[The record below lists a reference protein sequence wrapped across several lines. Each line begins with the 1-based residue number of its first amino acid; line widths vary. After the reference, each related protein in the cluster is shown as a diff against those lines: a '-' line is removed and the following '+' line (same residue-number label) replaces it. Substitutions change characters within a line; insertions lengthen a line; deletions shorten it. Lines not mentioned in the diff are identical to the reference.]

1 MRMEEKKRR
10 MNIILGII
18 LQIYFL
24 FPWMNITGERKNFIM
39 YVIAVLRNHSCA
51 DTYNTTF
58 LDGAAD
64 ALPLDIHTL
73 AKTFTVCVMLY
84 VVLEVIETI
93 RFICNIKGWEIKFLS
108 IIELIGLF
116 AMLSV
121 VAEIGLNSSWSS
133 AGTIQVFPMYL
144 LGYLAVFPIWTG
156 IRLLM
161 HKSMEEWEE
170 SGEQILKTQENDKHY
185 KQERKRRLYFP
196 GKYSKLY
203 YHVLWENFKYHW
215 RDFSFLFVSVLL
227 SAAFLFIG
235 FGMREAFSGSY
246 GYDNELLGLGLTE
259 IMKDCLIVIVLISLF
274 LITVVMVFYR
284 KKRMAD
290 DGIFRTLGMR
300 SNAVFWSW
308 IGELLAGFAVALV
321 TAFVIGR
328 AILFGIYAAVIQH
341 FPKIDMKSEVSW
353 KVYLITA
360 IVIAVICLFAFGI
373 SGDIHAGERSADA
386 RNAAVKSEKIPGIYR
401 KAGALISG
409 LLGVIV
415 LYLYTQRRF
424 SESIFLLCGFF
435 LCLYVFLYNI
445 GAMILRK
452 KETSMDQYLRT
463 LPEEHMIRHRYQT
476 TVKYLTL
483 MIVIH
488 VCVMSFFSV
497 KVVSNRIA
505 DKTDTLYPYD
515 YVWLANSND
524 TGIIEKLKQE
534 CKAEVTSIPMVRATT
549 IDNTERL
556 EGPFDLVWQ
565 QGQNIGISE
574 SSYRKLKK
582 AVGEKPKK
590 HLNLDK
596 NGKKIYVVYQQDQGT
611 KAKPIDH
618 YQLMI
623 HLNLHIG
630 QPLFGFD
637 TMEHQTY
644 YPVRTITGS
653 ETSSLIGAFKQGKY
667 ENLIVF
673 ADAYFDKIKDYWKTT
688 DMNTGEKIKTSDA
701 VLEEN
706 IHEWPTKLVLANVPE
721 KYQKKADQLT
731 IDFAKQHAYDESF
744 DSLVKSTYTKTEAA
758 KKRQME
764 RILECV
770 MNGFVLIILSVISM
784 LLLHMKVQME
794 LPDMRKRYQ
803 FMNRLGMNRRE
814 RIRIEKKEIS
824 RFVTIPSVI
833 VVIVTVLY
841 SEIVFGLRDYH
852 LNDVKNYVINA
863 GVLWIIYFILQ
874 WLNLKW
880 LEDTIVKKI
889 EKGADL

>member
-1 MRMEEKKRR
+1 MEEKKRR

-58 LDGAAD
+58 LDGVAD

-93 RFICNIKGWEIKFLS
+93 RLICNIKGWEIKFLS

-259 IMKDCLIVIVLISLF
+259 IMKDCLIVI
-274 LITVVMVFYR
+274 
-284 KKRMAD
+284 
-290 DGIFRTLGMR
+290 
-300 SNAVFWSW
+300 
-308 IGELLAGFAVALV
+308 
-321 TAFVIGR
+321 
-328 AILFGIYAAVIQH
+328 
-341 FPKIDMKSEVSW
+341 
-353 KVYLITA
+353 
-360 IVIAVICLFAFGI
+360 
-373 SGDIHAGERSADA
+373 
-386 RNAAVKSEKIPGIYR
+386 
-401 KAGALISG
+401 
-409 LLGVIV
+409 
-415 LYLYTQRRF
+415 
-424 SESIFLLCGFF
+424 
-435 LCLYVFLYNI
+435 
-445 GAMILRK
+445 
-452 KETSMDQYLRT
+452 
-463 LPEEHMIRHRYQT
+463 
-476 TVKYLTL
+476 
-483 MIVIH
+483 H

-623 HLNLHIG
+623 HPNLHIG

-688 DMNTGEKIKTSDA
+688 DMSTGEKIKTSDA

-814 RIRIEKKEIS
+814 RICIEKKEIS

-841 SEIVFGLRDYH
+841 SGIVFGLRDYH

>member
-1 MRMEEKKRR
+1 MEEKKRR

-58 LDGAAD
+58 LDGVAD

-93 RFICNIKGWEIKFLS
+93 RLICNIKGWEIKFLS

-259 IMKDCLIVIVLISLF
+259 IMKDCLIVI
-274 LITVVMVFYR
+274 
-284 KKRMAD
+284 
-290 DGIFRTLGMR
+290 
-300 SNAVFWSW
+300 
-308 IGELLAGFAVALV
+308 
-321 TAFVIGR
+321 
-328 AILFGIYAAVIQH
+328 
-341 FPKIDMKSEVSW
+341 
-353 KVYLITA
+353 
-360 IVIAVICLFAFGI
+360 
-373 SGDIHAGERSADA
+373 
-386 RNAAVKSEKIPGIYR
+386 
-401 KAGALISG
+401 
-409 LLGVIV
+409 
-415 LYLYTQRRF
+415 
-424 SESIFLLCGFF
+424 
-435 LCLYVFLYNI
+435 
-445 GAMILRK
+445 
-452 KETSMDQYLRT
+452 
-463 LPEEHMIRHRYQT
+463 
-476 TVKYLTL
+476 
-483 MIVIH
+483 H

-623 HLNLHIG
+623 HPNLHIG

-688 DMNTGEKIKTSDA
+688 DMSTGEKIKTSDA

-758 KKRQME
+758 KKQQME

-814 RIRIEKKEIS
+814 RICIEKKEIS

-833 VVIVTVLY
+833 AVIVTVLY
-841 SEIVFGLRDYH
+841 SGIVFGLRDYH

>member
-1 MRMEEKKRR
+1 MEEKKRR

-93 RFICNIKGWEIKFLS
+93 RLICNIKGWEIKFLS

-463 LPEEHMIRHRYQT
+463 IPEEHMIRHRYQT

-497 KVVSNRIA
+497 KIVSNRIA

-524 TGIIEKLKQE
+524 TGI
-534 CKAEVTSIPMVRATT
+534 
-549 IDNTERL
+549 N
-556 EGPFDLVWQ
+556 
-565 QGQNIGISE
+565 
-574 SSYRKLKK
+574 
-582 AVGEKPKK
+582 
-590 HLNLDK
+590 
-596 NGKKIYVVYQQDQGT
+596 
-611 KAKPIDH
+611 
-618 YQLMI
+618 
-623 HLNLHIG
+623 
-630 QPLFGFD
+630 
-637 TMEHQTY
+637 

-814 RIRIEKKEIS
+814 RICIEKKEIS

-833 VVIVTVLY
+833 AVIVTVLY
-841 SEIVFGLRDYH
+841 SGIVFELRDYH

-880 LEDTIVKKI
+880 LEDMIVKKI

>member
-93 RFICNIKGWEIKFLS
+93 RLICNIKGWEIKFLS

-463 LPEEHMIRHRYQT
+463 IPEEHMIRHRYQT

-497 KVVSNRIA
+497 KIVSNRIA

-556 EGPFDLVWQ
+556 EGPFDLVRQ

-611 KAKPIDH
+611 KGN
-618 YQLMI
+618 QLI
-623 HLNLHIG
+623 
-630 QPLFGFD
+630 
-637 TMEHQTY
+637 
-644 YPVRTITGS
+644 TIS
-653 ETSSLIGAFKQGKY
+653 
-667 ENLIVF
+667 
-673 ADAYFDKIKDYWKTT
+673 
-688 DMNTGEKIKTSDA
+688 
-701 VLEEN
+701 
-706 IHEWPTKLVLANVPE
+706 
-721 KYQKKADQLT
+721 
-731 IDFAKQHAYDESF
+731 
-744 DSLVKSTYTKTEAA
+744 
-758 KKRQME
+758 
-764 RILECV
+764 
-770 MNGFVLIILSVISM
+770 
-784 LLLHMKVQME
+784 
-794 LPDMRKRYQ
+794 
-803 FMNRLGMNRRE
+803 
-814 RIRIEKKEIS
+814 
-824 RFVTIPSVI
+824 
-833 VVIVTVLY
+833 
-841 SEIVFGLRDYH
+841 
-852 LNDVKNYVINA
+852 
-863 GVLWIIYFILQ
+863 
-874 WLNLKW
+874 
-880 LEDTIVKKI
+880 
-889 EKGADL
+889 

>member
-93 RFICNIKGWEIKFLS
+93 RLICNIKGWEIKFLS

-259 IMKDCLIVIVLISLF
+259 IMKDCLIVI
-274 LITVVMVFYR
+274 
-284 KKRMAD
+284 
-290 DGIFRTLGMR
+290 
-300 SNAVFWSW
+300 
-308 IGELLAGFAVALV
+308 
-321 TAFVIGR
+321 
-328 AILFGIYAAVIQH
+328 
-341 FPKIDMKSEVSW
+341 
-353 KVYLITA
+353 
-360 IVIAVICLFAFGI
+360 
-373 SGDIHAGERSADA
+373 
-386 RNAAVKSEKIPGIYR
+386 
-401 KAGALISG
+401 
-409 LLGVIV
+409 
-415 LYLYTQRRF
+415 
-424 SESIFLLCGFF
+424 
-435 LCLYVFLYNI
+435 
-445 GAMILRK
+445 
-452 KETSMDQYLRT
+452 
-463 LPEEHMIRHRYQT
+463 
-476 TVKYLTL
+476 
-483 MIVIH
+483 H

-623 HLNLHIG
+623 HPNLHIG

-688 DMNTGEKIKTSDA
+688 DMSTGEKIKTSDA

-814 RIRIEKKEIS
+814 RICIEKKEIS

-833 VVIVTVLY
+833 AVIVTVLY
-841 SEIVFGLRDYH
+841 SGIVFGLRDYH

>member
-93 RFICNIKGWEIKFLS
+93 RLICNIKGWEIKFLS

-284 KKRMAD
+284 KKRMTD

-373 SGDIHAGERSADA
+373 SGDIHAGERSADV

-623 HLNLHIG
+623 HPNLHIG

-637 TMEHQTY
+637 TMEHQIY

-814 RIRIEKKEIS
+814 RICIEKKEIS

-833 VVIVTVLY
+833 AVIVTVLY
-841 SEIVFGLRDYH
+841 SGIVFELRDYH

-880 LEDTIVKKI
+880 LEDMIVKKI

>member
-300 SNAVFWSW
+300 SNAVFWFW

-463 LPEEHMIRHRYQT
+463 IPEEHMIRHRYQT

-497 KVVSNRIA
+497 KIVSNRIA
-505 DKTDTLYPYD
+505 DKTDTL
-515 YVWLANSND
+515 
-524 TGIIEKLKQE
+524 
-534 CKAEVTSIPMVRATT
+534 
-549 IDNTERL
+549 
-556 EGPFDLVWQ
+556 
-565 QGQNIGISE
+565 
-574 SSYRKLKK
+574 
-582 AVGEKPKK
+582 
-590 HLNLDK
+590 
-596 NGKKIYVVYQQDQGT
+596 
-611 KAKPIDH
+611 
-618 YQLMI
+618 
-623 HLNLHIG
+623 
-630 QPLFGFD
+630 
-637 TMEHQTY
+637 
-644 YPVRTITGS
+644 
-653 ETSSLIGAFKQGKY
+653 
-667 ENLIVF
+667 
-673 ADAYFDKIKDYWKTT
+673 
-688 DMNTGEKIKTSDA
+688 
-701 VLEEN
+701 
-706 IHEWPTKLVLANVPE
+706 
-721 KYQKKADQLT
+721 
-731 IDFAKQHAYDESF
+731 
-744 DSLVKSTYTKTEAA
+744 
-758 KKRQME
+758 
-764 RILECV
+764 
-770 MNGFVLIILSVISM
+770 
-784 LLLHMKVQME
+784 
-794 LPDMRKRYQ
+794 
-803 FMNRLGMNRRE
+803 
-814 RIRIEKKEIS
+814 
-824 RFVTIPSVI
+824 
-833 VVIVTVLY
+833 
-841 SEIVFGLRDYH
+841 
-852 LNDVKNYVINA
+852 
-863 GVLWIIYFILQ
+863 
-874 WLNLKW
+874 
-880 LEDTIVKKI
+880 
-889 EKGADL
+889 

>member
-1 MRMEEKKRR
+1 MEEKKRR

-58 LDGAAD
+58 LDGVAD

-93 RFICNIKGWEIKFLS
+93 RLICNIKGWEIKFLS

-259 IMKDCLIVIVLISLF
+259 IMKDCLIVI
-274 LITVVMVFYR
+274 
-284 KKRMAD
+284 
-290 DGIFRTLGMR
+290 
-300 SNAVFWSW
+300 
-308 IGELLAGFAVALV
+308 
-321 TAFVIGR
+321 
-328 AILFGIYAAVIQH
+328 
-341 FPKIDMKSEVSW
+341 
-353 KVYLITA
+353 
-360 IVIAVICLFAFGI
+360 
-373 SGDIHAGERSADA
+373 
-386 RNAAVKSEKIPGIYR
+386 
-401 KAGALISG
+401 
-409 LLGVIV
+409 
-415 LYLYTQRRF
+415 
-424 SESIFLLCGFF
+424 
-435 LCLYVFLYNI
+435 
-445 GAMILRK
+445 
-452 KETSMDQYLRT
+452 
-463 LPEEHMIRHRYQT
+463 
-476 TVKYLTL
+476 
-483 MIVIH
+483 H

-623 HLNLHIG
+623 HPNLHIG

-688 DMNTGEKIKTSDA
+688 DMSTGEKIKTSDA

-814 RIRIEKKEIS
+814 RICIEKKEIS

-833 VVIVTVLY
+833 AVIVTVLY
-841 SEIVFGLRDYH
+841 SGIVFGLRDYH

>member
-1 MRMEEKKRR
+1 M
-10 MNIILGII
+10 
-18 LQIYFL
+18 
-24 FPWMNITGERKNFIM
+24 
-39 YVIAVLRNHSCA
+39 
-51 DTYNTTF
+51 
-58 LDGAAD
+58 
-64 ALPLDIHTL
+64 
-73 AKTFTVCVMLY
+73 
-84 VVLEVIETI
+84 
-93 RFICNIKGWEIKFLS
+93 
-108 IIELIGLF
+108 
-116 AMLSV
+116 
-121 VAEIGLNSSWSS
+121 
-133 AGTIQVFPMYL
+133 
-144 LGYLAVFPIWTG
+144 
-156 IRLLM
+156 
-161 HKSMEEWEE
+161 
-170 SGEQILKTQENDKHY
+170 
-185 KQERKRRLYFP
+185 
-196 GKYSKLY
+196 
-203 YHVLWENFKYHW
+203 
-215 RDFSFLFVSVLL
+215 
-227 SAAFLFIG
+227 
-235 FGMREAFSGSY
+235 
-246 GYDNELLGLGLTE
+246 
-259 IMKDCLIVIVLISLF
+259 
-274 LITVVMVFYR
+274 
-284 KKRMAD
+284 
-290 DGIFRTLGMR
+290 
-300 SNAVFWSW
+300 
-308 IGELLAGFAVALV
+308 
-321 TAFVIGR
+321 
-328 AILFGIYAAVIQH
+328 
-341 FPKIDMKSEVSW
+341 
-353 KVYLITA
+353 
-360 IVIAVICLFAFGI
+360 FAFGI

-386 RNAAVKSEKIPGIYR
+386 RNAAVKGEKIPGIYR

-488 VCVMSFFSV
+488 VCVMSFFLV

-590 HLNLDK
+590 HLNLD
-596 NGKKIYVVYQQDQGT
+596 IYVVYQQDQGT

-623 HLNLHIG
+623 HPNLHIG

-731 IDFAKQHAYDESF
+731 IDFAK
-744 DSLVKSTYTKTEAA
+744 
-758 KKRQME
+758 RQME

-814 RIRIEKKEIS
+814 RICIEKKEIS

-841 SEIVFGLRDYH
+841 SG
-852 LNDVKNYVINA
+852 
-863 GVLWIIYFILQ
+863 III
-874 WLNLKW
+874 
-880 LEDTIVKKI
+880 
-889 EKGADL
+889 

>member
-58 LDGAAD
+58 LDGVAD

-93 RFICNIKGWEIKFLS
+93 RLICNIKGWEIKFLS

-259 IMKDCLIVIVLISLF
+259 IMKDCLIVI
-274 LITVVMVFYR
+274 
-284 KKRMAD
+284 
-290 DGIFRTLGMR
+290 
-300 SNAVFWSW
+300 
-308 IGELLAGFAVALV
+308 
-321 TAFVIGR
+321 
-328 AILFGIYAAVIQH
+328 
-341 FPKIDMKSEVSW
+341 
-353 KVYLITA
+353 
-360 IVIAVICLFAFGI
+360 
-373 SGDIHAGERSADA
+373 
-386 RNAAVKSEKIPGIYR
+386 
-401 KAGALISG
+401 
-409 LLGVIV
+409 
-415 LYLYTQRRF
+415 
-424 SESIFLLCGFF
+424 
-435 LCLYVFLYNI
+435 
-445 GAMILRK
+445 
-452 KETSMDQYLRT
+452 
-463 LPEEHMIRHRYQT
+463 
-476 TVKYLTL
+476 
-483 MIVIH
+483 H

-623 HLNLHIG
+623 HPNLHIG

-688 DMNTGEKIKTSDA
+688 DMSTGEKIKTSDA

-706 IHEWPTKLVLANVPE
+706 IHEWPTKLVLANVLE

-814 RIRIEKKEIS
+814 RICIEKKEIS

-833 VVIVTVLY
+833 AVIVTVLY
-841 SEIVFGLRDYH
+841 SGIVFGLRDYH